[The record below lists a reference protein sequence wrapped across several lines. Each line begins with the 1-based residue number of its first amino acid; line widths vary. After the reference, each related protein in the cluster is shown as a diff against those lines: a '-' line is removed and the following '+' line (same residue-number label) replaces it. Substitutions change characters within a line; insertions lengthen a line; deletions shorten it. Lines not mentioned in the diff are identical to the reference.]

1 MFDSKAREK
10 RMRRNTET
18 SDDVTGWVKSL
29 ESGDS
34 DAAADLWQYCFPRL
48 LQYSRK
54 KLPDHLRRVL
64 DEEDVAL
71 SAFKS
76 FCLGAAK
83 GSLGDIKGR
92 DELWRLLYCIS
103 GRKAQGYVRH
113 QTRKKRGG
121 GKVSGESI
129 FKTDRDSEKQDG
141 LDQIADPSA
150 SPAMMAQVANDCER
164 LFDML
169 DDEMLQTIALLRIE
183 GYSVDEIS
191 RRVGCAKRSVE
202 RRLSLIRTIW
212 RSAEDSPDLPTDET
226 TEDG

>member
-1 MFDSKAREK
+1 MQKKAES
-10 RMRRNTET
+10 
-18 SDDVTGWVKSL
+18 SDDVTGWVKSV
-29 ESGDS
+29 ESGDT
-34 DAAADLWQYCFPRL
+34 DAAADLWRYCFPRL
-48 LQYSRK
+48 LQYSRR

-76 FCLGAAK
+76 FCLGAAS

-92 DELWRLLYCIS
+92 DELWKLLYCIS

-129 FKTDRDSEKQDG
+129 FKSDGHTEAQDG
-141 LDQIADPSA
+141 LDQVPDPSA
-150 SPAMMAQVANDCER
+150 SPAMMAQFANDCER
-164 LFDML
+164 LFELL

-212 RSAEDSPDLPTDET
+212 RSADESTDVPIDET
-226 TEDG
+226 DDDG

>member
-1 MFDSKAREK
+1 
-10 RMRRNTET
+10 MRRNADTN
-18 SDDVTGWVKSL
+18 DDVTGWVKSL
-29 ESGDS
+29 ESGDA

-76 FCLGAAK
+76 FCLGAAN

-141 LDQIADPSA
+141 LDQVADPSA
-150 SPAMMAQVANDCER
+150 SPAMMAQFANDCER

-169 DDEMLQTIALLRIE
+169 DDEVLQTIALLRIE

-212 RSAEDSPDLPTDET
+212 RSAEDSPDLATDET
-226 TEDG
+226 REDG